1 MFQANAFQDLP
12 EFVPDNI
19 LEQRNLLILNKTVA
33 ISQSDLTNLNLI
45 ILDNIILSNVN
56 LFDSQVPIN
65 FFRIAQVLSVADN
78 LTFDKQPQA
87 VSIKY

>member
-1 MFQANAFQDLP
+1 MFQSNAFQDLP

-19 LEQRNLLILNKTVA
+19 LEQRYLLILNKTVA
-33 ISQSDLTNLNLI
+33 IGQSDLTNLNLI